1 MRLTILHTNDIHGR
15 QDRIAQIATH
25 VARVRAAADHPVLYL
40 DAGDVEES
48 TSRIS
53 SMTKGTAM
61 HRLLGRAG
69 CDAATVG
76 NACWLR
82 YGPGVLA
89 DHARASPHPQLLAN
103 FEPVEGPVPFVLLGD
118 VGVFGLSD
126 PYRGVFTDTDFGF
139 EPLDELE
146 VARRCARDLRGRG
159 ARLVVFLSHL
169 GLDNPPAAWD
179 DRRIAAELQ
188 GDVDLIIGGHTHDLL
203 PEGERIGN
211 VLVAQAGAHG
221 EHLGRI
227 EIDGD
232 RSTALVEPVT
242 SEPDQGVLE
251 ETAVIEAEI
260 EETLSEELG
269 VVDEPIDAQW
279 IAAMLRRRMNAEVG
293 VFTDGLALRTI
304 PPGTVDRRALWEA
317 SETGAN
323 PGVTEMTG
331 AQLAQLVARGSDP
344 ELATET
350 PRPLRGRPRGFL
362 RIAGVD
368 PERIDPE
375 RRYTVAGSDW
385 ELDPY
390 GGYADAAWGLRVRYD
405 FPTIIREAV
414 EEDLA
419 RR

>member
-1 MRLTILHTNDIHGR
+1 M
-15 QDRIAQIATH
+15 
-25 VARVRAAADHPVLYL
+25 LYL
-40 DAGDVEES
+40 DAGDVEET

-82 YGPGVLA
+82 YGPQVLA
-89 DHARASPHPQLLAN
+89 DHARVSPHPQLLAN
-103 FEPVEGPVPFVLLGD
+103 FEPVEGPVPYALLGD

-126 PYRGVFTDTDFGF
+126 PYRGLFTDTDFGF
-139 EPLDELE
+139 EPLDELA
-146 VARRCARDLRGRG
+146 VARRCARELRERG

-169 GLDNPPAAWD
+169 GLDNAPAAWD

-188 GDVDLIIGGHTHDLL
+188 TDVDVIVGGHTHDLL
-203 PEGERIGN
+203 PEGEWIGDI
-211 VLVAQAGAHG
+211 LVAQAGAHG
-221 EHLGRI
+221 EHIGRI
-227 EIDGD
+227 EIDGE
-232 RSTALVEPVT
+232 RIVALVEPVT
-242 SEPDQGVLE
+242 GEPDPGVLE
-251 ETAVIEAEI
+251 ETAIVEAEI
-260 EETLSEELG
+260 EEMLSEELG
-269 VVDEPIDAQW
+269 VVGEPIDAQW
-279 IAAMLRRRMNAEVG
+279 IAAMLRRRMGAEVG
-293 VFTDGLALRTI
+293 VFTDGLTLRTI
-304 PPGTVDRRALWEA
+304 PSGTVYRRALWEA

-331 AQLAQLVARGSDP
+331 AQLAELVRRGSDP
-344 ELATET
+344 VFAADT

-362 RIAGVD
+362 RIAG
-368 PERIDPE
+368 IDPAE
-375 RRYTVAGSDW
+375 IDPNRLYTVAGSDW

-390 GGYADAAWGLRVRYD
+390 GGYADAEWGLRVRYD

-414 EEDLA
+414 EDDLK

>member
-1 MRLTILHTNDIHGR
+1 VRLTILHTNDIHGR

-25 VARVRAAADHPVLYL
+25 VARVRAGSDHPVLYL

-53 SMTKGTAM
+53 SMTKGAGM

-89 DHARASPHPQLLAN
+89 DHARVSPHPQLLAN
-103 FEPVEGPVPFVLLGD
+103 FEPVEGPVPSVLLGD

-126 PYRGVFTDTDFGF
+126 PYRGIFADTDFGF

-146 VARRCARDLRGRG
+146 VALGCAQELRDRG
-159 ARLVVFLSHL
+159 AQLVVFLSHL

-188 GDVDLIIGGHTHDLL
+188 GRVDLIIGGHTHDLL
-203 PEGERIGN
+203 PEGERIGD

-221 EHLGRI
+221 EHIGRI
-227 EIDGD
+227 EVDGD
-232 RSTALVEPVT
+232 RIAAFVEPVT

-251 ETAVIEAEI
+251 ETRVIEAEI

-279 IAAMLRRRMNAEVG
+279 IADMLRRRMNAEVG

-304 PPGTVDRRALWEA
+304 PAGRVDRRALWEA

-331 AQLAQLVARGSDP
+331 AQLAELVARGNDP
-344 ELATET
+344 EFAADA
-350 PRPLRGRPRGFL
+350 PRPLRGRARGLL

-368 PERIDPE
+368 PNEIEPD

-414 EEDLA
+414 EDDLA
-419 RR
+419 GR